1 MLKRQELLFRQ
12 MLIGC
17 DLAVLVLSFVA
28 AYWLRGVV
36 PRAYGTLFPLDHY
49 LWLLWIIVPTWIFLR
64 HRCGLHSSAA
74 YMSFGRI
81 MSPLF
86 KTHFLGGLMLFAI
99 LYLTK
104 SEEVSRSLMQA
115 FIGISLIGLSLE
127 TLGIQAAL
135 VHLMNKPRAK
145 PRKVLVIGTNA
156 RAAQY
161 VQLLHERVH
170 WGAEVV
176 GFLTTDGKAR
186 PTFCGHPVF
195 GRLQDLSEVL
205 KTQVVDEVV
214 VVFPW
219 RDGLDLTS
227 LAVICVER
235 GLTLRT
241 LVTVPLFSSGKH
253 HVEDLGTGLYLLS
266 LEMIPNELL
275 PLVVKRVI
283 DIVSAVI
290 GLLCCSVV
298 YLWYKPKL
306 QRESPGPV
314 FFRQDRVGQNG
325 RLFTLYKFRTMH
337 LDAEARLQELR
348 SRNDMI
354 GDYIFKMRDD
364 PRITPTG
371 RTLRSRHLDEL
382 PQFWNVLR
390 GDMSLVGT
398 RPPTPDEVKRYR
410 PHHRRR
416 ISMKCGLTGPWQV
429 QGNGSVNNFEDIV
442 KLDCEYINN
451 WSLKRDLAILAK
463 TLVKVFRGDGW

>member
-1 MLKRQELLFRQ
+1 M
-12 MLIGC
+12 
-17 DLAVLVLSFVA
+17 
-28 AYWLRGVV
+28 
-36 PRAYGTLFPLDHY
+36 
-49 LWLLWIIVPTWIFLR
+49 WLLWIIVPTWILLR
-64 HRCGLHSSAA
+64 HQFGLHNSAA
-74 YMSFGRI
+74 YTSLGRI
-81 MSPLF
+81 MSPLL
-86 KTHFLGGLMLFAI
+86 KSHCLGGLMLFAL

-115 FIGISLIGLSLE
+115 FMGISLIGLSLE
-127 TLGIQAAL
+127 TVGIQATL
-135 VHLMNKPRAK
+135 VHLANKPRAK
-145 PRKVLVIGTNA
+145 PRRVLVIGTNA

-161 VQLLHERVH
+161 VQLLHERAH
-170 WGAEVV
+170 WGAEVI
-176 GFLTTDGKAR
+176 GFLTTDGKPR
-186 PTFCGHPVF
+186 LSFCGHPVF

-205 KTQVVDEVV
+205 KAQVVDEVV
-214 VVFPW
+214 VAYAW
-219 RDGLDLTS
+219 RDGLDVTS

-241 LVTVPLFSSGKH
+241 LVTVPLFNVGKQ

-266 LEMIPNELL
+266 LEMIPNDIL
-275 PLVVKRVI
+275 PLVMKRVI
-283 DIVSAVI
+283 DVASAVI
-290 GLLCCSVV
+290 GLCLCGVV

-314 FFRQDRVGQNG
+314 FFRQERVGQNG

-337 LDAEARLQELR
+337 LDAEARLRELR
-348 SRNDMI
+348 DHNEMI

-371 RTLRSRHLDEL
+371 RLLRSRHLDEL

-416 ISMKCGLTGPWQV
+416 ISMKCGLTGPWQI
-429 QGNGSVNNFEDIV
+429 QGNGAVNNFEDIV

-451 WSLKRDLAILAK
+451 WSLKRDLSILAK
-463 TLVKVFRGDGW
+463 TLLKVCRGNGW